1 MKLEIEKD
9 KVLEAAKAC
18 PESEKV
24 LKTLFPQIFAE
35 DDLAIQKDA
44 FTDYHDQDLAK
55 FCQKAFNDP
64 EAIQIA
70 AGAVFCLSPERS
82 DLRYRSL
89 YVGNDYNVELLFTTE
104 DHATVIVFKKRKK

>member
-9 KVLEAAKAC
+9 KVLEAANTC
-18 PESEKV
+18 PEAEKV

-64 EAIQIA
+64 GAIQISH
-70 AGAVFCLSPERS
+70 AVVNCFNAERRN
-82 DLRYRSL
+82 LKHRSL
-89 YVGNDYNVELLFTTE
+89 YVNSFYDVELLSVETG
-104 DHATVIVFKKRKK
+104 ATVIVFKKRKK